1 MRKIRIGKDIAIRWT
16 LLTNS
21 ENISLEGRDLSLV
34 LTTPLRQKIN
44 LSFESDGNTL
54 TARFSGVQQKTLGV
68 YTLTLWEN
76 FGKDG
81 QTAVDV
87 CQAFELVPYT
97 CMEGGDPN
105 NIETETVDL
114 GTSKLAMISRY
125 GIYSTK
131 VRYIEVV
138 ESEVDNPRDDTLY
151 IIV

>member
-1 MRKIRIGKDIAIRWT
+1 MNKIRIGKDIVIKWT

-21 ENISLEGRDLSLV
+21 EYISLSGRDLSLI
-34 LTTPLRQKIN
+34 LTTPLKQKVN
-44 LSFESDGNTL
+44 LSFETEGNIL
-54 TARFSGVQQKTLGV
+54 TSIFPGVQHKTLGV

-97 CMEGGDPN
+97 CMEGGESN
-105 NIETETVDL
+105 NIETEAVDL
-114 GTSKLAMISRY
+114 GTSDIAIISRY

-138 ESEVDNPRDDTLY
+138 ESEVENPRDDTLY